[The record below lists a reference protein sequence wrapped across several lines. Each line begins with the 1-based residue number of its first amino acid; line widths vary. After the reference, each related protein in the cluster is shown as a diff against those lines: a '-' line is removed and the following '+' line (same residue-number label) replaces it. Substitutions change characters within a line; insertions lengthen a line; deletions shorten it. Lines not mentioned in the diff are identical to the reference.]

1 MGRGMRVE
9 MNRERKHHDSADA
22 DFAGEHDDLT
32 VADHV
37 HGGPERKPE
46 PESPMGYS
54 GMDEGPSRVRERWLR
69 PLRRLGARLRGG

>member
-1 MGRGMRVE
+1 
-9 MNRERKHHDSADA
+9 MNPERKYHDSADA
-22 DFAGEHDDLT
+22 DFAAEHDDLT

-37 HGGPERKPE
+37 HGGPEGKAE